1 MGFRMMTESADE
13 TDAQHPNWRQLQPL
27 NDRTVYEC
35 KEDVEA
41 EHVTKD
47 AMSDDDFIGELIGA
61 EEIVPHSHVN
71 TTVQSLVVMTQ
82 GSAVWMVVCIVFI
95 ILFGIAL
102 LAVAFLASFVWKN
115 KRGDNMRNGDDKD
128 ELESHMYLA
137 SKANYTSAGD
147 DVLSKI

>member
-1 MGFRMMTESADE
+1 MGSADE
-13 TDAQHPNWRQLQPL
+13 TDAQHPNWRQLHPL
-27 NDRTVYEC
+27 NDRTVYKC

-47 AMSDDDFIGELIGA
+47 AVSDDDDFIGELIGA
-61 EEIVPHSHVN
+61 EEIVPHSHDD
-71 TTVQSLVVMTQ
+71 TSVQSLVVMTQ

-102 LAVAFLASFVWKN
+102 LAVAFLASFVWKMKSN
-115 KRGDNMRNGDDKD
+115 GAMRVGDDKD

-137 SKANYTSAGD
+137 SKSNYVSAGD

>member
-47 AMSDDDFIGELIGA
+47 AMSDGDFIGGVET
-61 EEIVPHSHVN
+61 HSHED
-71 TTVQSLVVMTQ
+71 TSVQSLVVMTQ

-102 LAVAFLASFVWKN
+102 LAVAFLASFVWKS
-115 KRGDNMRNGDDKD
+115 KRGNGMRAGDDKD

-137 SKANYTSAGD
+137 SKANYASAGD